1 MRILPK
7 TISEQEFLE
16 GLKKVK
22 RQKLKLAFM
31 LGFFVAE
38 FSAEVFGG

>member
-31 LGFFVAE
+31 LGFLWQSFGR
-38 FSAEVFGG
+38 SFGG